1 MTRSRVKEE
10 NVEVRTLLQ
19 DTTEV
24 HTNTYYDVRHSF
36 KIIYGQWALKINV
49 VSSFEEV
56 NFFYVAVQYALLILI
71 LCKDAC
77 KCFNYFF

>member
-1 MTRSRVKEE
+1 M
-10 NVEVRTLLQ
+10 NVVIQKSYVRFGQ
-19 DTTEV
+19 GGQGI
-24 HTNTYYDVRHSF
+24 TYPVLRHSF

-56 NFFYVAVQYALLILI
+56 NFFYVAVHYALLILI

>member
-36 KIIYGQWALKINV
+36 KIIYGQ
-49 VSSFEEV
+49 
-56 NFFYVAVQYALLILI
+56 
-71 LCKDAC
+71 
-77 KCFNYFF
+77 